1 MRSAALTLL
10 ILALTL
16 ALAAGGPVP
25 AADKDD
31 KPAEKA
37 DKALDA
43 GLKPGKDEIGGPFRP
58 FNVTGKEKHRS
69 RFHDLVSEHGLDP
82 VVLVF
87 VRGVEPGDFVMDLLQ
102 KLEALAAKNERSRL
116 AVVAVFLTDDV
127 KDLVK
132 DDAKR
137 EDAAGKVMDKVG
149 KVEHVAAAVDVPA
162 DVKDAYK
169 LNDDAEVTVM
179 LYNKFRVE
187 TNRAFAAGALNE
199 AGVGSVVDEIKGK
212 LDALRGTTAAKP
224 APK

>member
-10 ILALTL
+10 TLTL
-16 ALAAGGPVP
+16 ALPL

-31 KPAEKA
+31 KPAPKS

-43 GLKPGKDEIGGPFRP
+43 GLRPGKDEIGGPFRP
-58 FNVTGKEKHRS
+58 YNVTGKEKYRGK
-69 RFHDLVSEHGLDP
+69 FHCLVSEHGLDP

-87 VRGVEPGDFVMDLLQ
+87 VRGVEPGDFVVDLLQ
-102 KLEALAAKNERSRL
+102 KLDALAAKSERLRL
-116 AVVAVFLTDDV
+116 AVVAVFLSDDV

-137 EDAAGKVMDKVG
+137 EEAAGKVMEKVG
-149 KVEHVAAAVDVPA
+149 KIEHVAAAVDVAA

-169 LNDDAEVTVM
+169 LNDDADVTVM

-187 TNRAFAAGALNE
+187 TNRAFAPGTLDE
-199 AGVGSVVDEIKGK
+199 AAVGSVVDEITAK
-212 LDALRGTTAAKP
+212 LDALRGATARKP
-224 APK
+224 AQK